1 MPAPRVHPR
10 HPGRRSCSGPSL
22 TWTVF
27 WGNEDMSTASGTS
40 ALLGYTYPAAGEY
53 VIHVFAVQADGIG
66 YFAGTKQV
74 TVGDIPAAPT
84 GLSAAAVSG
93 HEINL
98 AWTDT
103 SNIEI
108 GYVIERSP
116 NGQADWVP
124 VAWTDANTVYHSLPG
139 PFAPGTDYY
148 FRVKAFAESAQSQ
161 YSNVADVTT
170 GAWPAARVAD
180 ANAYRIP
187 RPPLTLPIRT
197 ITCSEPS
204 SPAGWIAGWPPPSF

>member
-1 MPAPRVHPR
+1 
-10 HPGRRSCSGPSL
+10 
-22 TWTVF
+22 
-27 WGNEDMSTASGTS
+27 
-40 ALLGYTYPAAGEY
+40 
-53 VIHVFAVQADGIG
+53 VQADGIG

-74 TVGDIPAAPT
+74 TVGNTPAAPT

-98 AWTDT
+98 AWTDN
-103 SNIEI
+103 SNIEV
-108 GYVIERSP
+108 GYQIEQSP
-116 NGQADWVP
+116 DGEGDWVP
-124 VAWTDANTVYHSLPG
+124 VAWTDANTVYYSLPG
-139 PFAPGTDYY
+139 PFAPSSSYY
-148 FRVKAFAESAQSQ
+148 FRVKAFTESAESQ